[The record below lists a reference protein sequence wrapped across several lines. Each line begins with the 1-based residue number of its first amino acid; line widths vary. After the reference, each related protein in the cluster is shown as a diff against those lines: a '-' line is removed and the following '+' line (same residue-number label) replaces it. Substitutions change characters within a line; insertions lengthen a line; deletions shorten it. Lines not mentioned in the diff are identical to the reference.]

1 MCTFW
6 EFLCMI
12 SFFLSPERRCKY
24 VWVFF
29 TIFSDFS
36 VLWRKITYS
45 SAENHSN
52 LCWKVLSLKQKM
64 IRKTGVYTREVFN
77 SNCLTSRR
85 IGKTES
91 VSLTLTHC
99 LFDSFLTFNNKKP
112 VQSRYSFHL
121 SLGKQH
127 RGSRY
132 WKVKLRNERNMIHQL
147 SVCLF
152 FKNRLS
158 RLCSTFFFFFL
169 KESNLQKLS
178 VMYCTAAVFSPIWK
192 MHLEHSKYVALISPT
207 KFPW

>member
-6 EFLCMI
+6 EFQCMI

-24 VWVFF
+24 VCCFF
-29 TIFSDFS
+29 YNLFRFFCFVEKKYVQFS
-36 VLWRKITYS
+36 RK
-45 SAENHSN
+45 
-52 LCWKVLSLKQKM
+52 SLKPVLKSPFIKTKIRLKM

-112 VQSRYSFHL
+112 VQSRFLFHL

-132 WKVKLRNERNMIHQL
+132 WKVKLGNERNMIHQL
-147 SVCLF
+147 SVF
-152 FKNRLS
+152 FKKIDFHDCVL
-158 RLCSTFFFFFL
+158 LFK
-169 KESNLQKLS
+169 KEKKRKQS
-178 VMYCTAAVFSPIWK
+178 
-192 MHLEHSKYVALISPT
+192 
-207 KFPW
+207 